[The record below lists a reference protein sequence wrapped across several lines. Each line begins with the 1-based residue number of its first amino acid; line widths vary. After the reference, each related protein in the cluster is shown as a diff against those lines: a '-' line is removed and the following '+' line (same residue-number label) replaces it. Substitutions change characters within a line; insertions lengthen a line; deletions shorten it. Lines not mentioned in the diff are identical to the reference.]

1 MMARVLLGVQGMDTP
16 ASAEKVQ
23 RTLLEVDGV
32 HKVDA
37 NRDGQAS
44 VEYDDSEIT
53 VMDLIRALR
62 RIGFLAGME

>member
-1 MMARVLLGVQGMDTP
+1 MARVLLGVQGMDTP
-16 ASAEKVQ
+16 ASAERVR

-32 HKVDA
+32 QKVDA

-62 RIGFLAGME
+62 GIGFLAGME